1 MRLSLAFSG
10 FGPLAG
16 TVDAVRAAEDVGLD
30 GVWTAEHLGHHDAI
44 VPSAMYLQATERV
57 EIGMVGFSGASRHP
71 GLLAMELASLLETG
85 PGRIRVQVGVGDPGL
100 VGQLGGSVERPL
112 LRTRQFVDSLRTLLS
127 GRELNTELLP
137 GAFKNFRLN
146 QYTGPPPPIDVMA
159 IRPAMIRLA
168 TQVADGLSLSVA
180 ASRTYLRE
188 TVEVVEQELAAAGRD
203 RSSFRITAL
212 AFGFIAPGVDQILG
226 SMGPMLATFPP
237 EPMGPLATGA
247 FDSEKYVETH
257 LAGRTLEASRMLT
270 ADVVRQLT
278 FAAEPHEV
286 RDVLDEFAATGID
299 ELGIMPMGPPEFLVD
314 TVKLLG
320 AAHAA

>member
-10 FGPLAG
+10 FGPLGG
-16 TVDAVRAAEDVGLD
+16 TIDAVRAAEDVGLD

-85 PGRIRVQVGVGDPGL
+85 PGRIRIQVGVGDPGL
-100 VGQLGGSVERPL
+100 VGQLGGTVQRPL
-112 LRTRQFVDSLRTLLS
+112 LRTRQLVDSLRTLLS

-137 GAFKNFRLN
+137 GTFKNYRLN

-188 TVEVVEQELAAAGRD
+188 TVQFVEQELAAAGRD
-203 RSSFRITAL
+203 RSTFRITAL

-237 EPMGPLATGA
+237 EPMGPLAVGA
-247 FDSEKYVETH
+247 FDSAKYVETH

-270 ADVVRQLT
+270 GDVVRQLT
-278 FAAEPHEV
+278 FAAEPHEI
-286 RDVLDEFAATGID
+286 RGVLDEFEATGID

-314 TVKLLG
+314 TTKLLG
-320 AAHAA
+320 AAHAG